1 MNTATIINIVLCILS
16 FLFAMIS
23 IITVVITLKQNSK
36 MMENSSRGYLSVYG
50 DMLGVQPG
58 NFYIVVKNFGHS
70 NVLIKSL
77 KCDADLDMF
86 SFIETVHP
94 PFTYR
99 KHYRCP

>member
-1 MNTATIINIVLCILS
+1 
-16 FLFAMIS
+16 MIS
-23 IITVVITLKQNSK
+23 IITVVTTLKQNSK